1 MKQAVRLMLLTIA
14 LAAAAAAAWIVL
26 TADRQL
32 TTARSEAHAFQT
44 HGDQAIAAL
53 GDLRAAEQSYVA
65 AGQGDVFWSGRVAA
79 LVAQLNDGISALR
92 ASTTSA
98 GAVTALDDA
107 STDLQNFVQV
117 DRRALELARAKQLV
131 AASDLI
137 YSDGFDQTKKTG
149 EAIHLAVDAALAAQ
163 DTAGRTLRQRMAA
176 AAGGGAGLVILIAI
190 VLTPS
195 PRRLVET
202 TAVSDSTSEAA
213 TPTAALDL
221 QLAPQPPVP
230 EPLPSVDLAA
240 MATLCV
246 DLARV
251 AQTSALPA
259 LLSRASDLVDASG
272 LVVWVADPDGR
283 ELFPTMVHGYPPQIA
298 NRLGT
303 LPRDAENVTAAAFRT
318 GLLQIVKATASSQGA
333 IAAPLVGPTRT
344 LGVMAAEMRHDG
356 EQQEARRAAVA
367 ILAAQVATL
376 VGPPSA
382 RAGRTEAA
390 G

>member
-14 LAAAAAAAWIVL
+14 LAAVAAAAWIVW

-32 TTARSEAHAFQT
+32 TGSTNEARQFQA
-44 HGDQAIAAL
+44 GSAQATAAL
-53 GDLRAAEQSYVA
+53 GDLRAAQQSYVA
-65 AGQGDVFWSGRVAA
+65 ADQGDAFWSGRVAA
-79 LVAQLNDGISALR
+79 LVGQLNDRISVLK
-92 ASTTSA
+92 ASSVA
-98 GAVTALDDA
+98 ADASTALDEA

-117 DRRALELARAKQLV
+117 DRRALELTRAKQLT

-149 EAIHLAVDAALAAQ
+149 AAIGRAVDAEFAAQ
-163 DTAGRTLRQRMAA
+163 DAAGRMLRQRMAA
-176 AAGGGAGLVILIAI
+176 AACGAAAVLVLITIA
-190 VLTPS
+190 LTPV
-195 PRRLVET
+195 RRQRLD
-202 TAVSDSTSEAA
+202 AVAVAKPSESATSSAPLDLHLAPTA
-213 TPTAALDL
+213 TPD
-221 QLAPQPPVP
+221 PPP
-230 EPLPSVDLAA
+230 APSVDLAGI
-240 MATLCV
+240 ATLCV

-251 AQTSALPA
+251 SQTSALPA

-272 LVVWVADPDGR
+272 LVVWIADPDGR
-283 ELFPTMVHGYPPQIA
+283 ELFPTMVHGYPAQIV

-303 LPRDAENVTAAAFRT
+303 LPRDAENVTASAFRT

-356 EQQEARRAAVA
+356 EQQETRRAAVA
-367 ILAAQVATL
+367 ILAAQIATL